1 MITERPGTQAGR
13 TSRTAVVAVG
23 KGTNVQ
29 DRTVALHHLDAP
41 WRPADVDQRD
51 GRIIRQGN
59 LNNEVQIIR
68 YLAARSFDGYSW
80 QTLER
85 KARFIHDI
93 MSPAL
98 GTREIDDIG
107 DTVLSFSEAKALAT
121 NNPLLM
127 DKAQADSDLARLV
140 RAERAHHRNQD
151 ALRHAVDRHE
161 QYIAAQT
168 RLAADI
174 DHAIGRRQDTRGEAF
189 TMTVDG
195 QRYDR
200 RADAGQHLRRQL
212 AEEAANQLGYRQRT
226 LRMGELGGF
235 PLIATSFRA
244 LGDVRLTLAFDG
256 APGTEMTMTPRDLA
270 ELDPVGLVTRLENR
284 LTRLEATKAQ
294 ALTEVEHARSEID
307 HATASIGKPFPQ
319 TGELSAARHRSRQ
332 IDEQLEAAATPPQA
346 QEAVTKTDGEAVSAH
361 PIAPVTAQPTDR
373 RVADAPA
380 RGDHRRAVQRGIDG
394 TILGQ
399 RRAEAPAGSARN
411 ESRAQRL
418 PRVPWQCVSEDL
430 PGAVHSRDLRPDPS
444 AEYDPGRDRP
454 RPAAPQYPDSAH
466 RRFPA
471 IRNDRQADDREAGQ

>member
-29 DRTVALHHLDAP
+29 DRAVALHHLDAP

-93 MSPAL
+93 MSPAM
-98 GTREIDDIG
+98 GSREIDDIG
-107 DTVLSFSEAKALAT
+107 DTVLSYSEAKALAT

-127 DKAQADSDLARLV
+127 DKAQADADLARLV

-151 ALRHAVDRHE
+151 ALRHAVSRHE
-161 QYIAAQT
+161 QHIAAQT

-174 DHAIGRRQDTRGEAF
+174 DHAIIRRQNTRSEAF

-195 QRYDR
+195 QRYGK
-200 RADAGQHLRRQL
+200 RADSGQQL
-212 AEEAANQLGYRQRT
+212 LHRLTEEAANQLGYRQRT
-226 LRMGELGGF
+226 LRVGELGGF
-235 PLIATSFRA
+235 PLTATITNV
-244 LGDVRLTLAFDG
+244 LGEVRVTLAFEG
-256 APGTEMTMTPRDLA
+256 APGTDMTATPRDLA

-294 ALTEVEHARSEID
+294 ALAEAEHACSEID

-319 TGELSAARHRSRQ
+319 TAELFAARHRSRQ

-346 QEAVTKTDGEAVSAH
+346 QDAERKTDGEAVSAH

-373 RVADAPA
+373 WVAGAPT

-394 TILGQ
+394 TVLGQ

-418 PRVPWQCVSEDL
+418 PHVPWQSVSEDL
-430 PGAVHSRDLRPDPS
+430 PGPVHSRDLRPDPS

-454 RPAAPQYPDSAH
+454 GPAVPQYPDSAH

-471 IRNDRQADDREAGQ
+471 VRNDRQADDREAGQ